1 MIIGFIMQC
10 IRACTTIK
18 DTMQQVKGL
27 YAERYTKENKEG
39 VRTDIKQSVFEDG
52 E

>member
-1 MIIGFIMQC
+1 MQH

-27 YAERYTKENKEG
+27 HVHAERYTKENKEG
-39 VRTDIKQSVFEDG
+39 VRTDIKRVFEDK